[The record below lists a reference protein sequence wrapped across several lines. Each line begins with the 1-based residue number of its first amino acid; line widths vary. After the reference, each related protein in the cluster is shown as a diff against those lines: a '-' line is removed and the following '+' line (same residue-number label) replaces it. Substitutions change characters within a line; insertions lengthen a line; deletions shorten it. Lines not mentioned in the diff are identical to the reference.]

1 MPGSD
6 VCCDNPQWFQ
16 PHRAACGD
24 CDHRSA
30 GGHSPA
36 QSQPGQG
43 TGTHRGLQGPRPRRS
58 PGHAHL
64 HSQPKGYLA
73 GPNTSGRAVTSGN
86 PSGADDTSPEEA
98 VQNTDWV
105 SPTLGSS
112 LGFPE
117 RRIDRLRMI
126 LNTKLKCPSNDETYD
141 FEYEEGAGGDIG
153 VDPSTINYS
162 SYAATLGF
170 HVLSYTEWKDTP
182 DDDELTMDNGMYGVR
197 RLSVPSNYR
206 PKIERIG
213 SPGEKIYVM
222 EGTRYV
228 ETEGRISFL
237 GRFIEPYGGNFMAFG
252 AAAPIG
258 GEPLARSEELRK
270 RYALRHF
277 DDSMNVGFFDGHVE
291 ERTYYELLDI
301 NMYYPKGTQILDA
314 SKTLDPN
321 DASNTFVR

>member
-1 MPGSD
+1 MARHHAHHAPVASRP
-6 VCCDNPQWFQ
+6 C
-16 PHRAACGD
+16 RAAMCAVTIRNGFSLIELLVVIAIIALLVGILLPSLSRAKELARTAV
-24 CDHRSA
+24 CKAHVRGA
-30 GGHSPA
+30 A
-36 QSQPGQG
+36 QAMP
-43 TGTHRGLQGPRPRRS
+43 TYTANH
-58 PGHAHL
+58 
-64 HSQPKGYLA
+64 KGYLA

-213 SPGEKIYVM
+213 SPGEKYMLWKVHVM
-222 EGTRYV
+222 
-228 ETEGRISFL
+228 L
-237 GRFIEPYGGNFMAFG
+237 KQKG
-252 AAAPIG
+252 A
-258 GEPLARSEELRK
+258 LV
-270 RYALRHF
+270 F
-277 DDSMNVGFFDGHVE
+277 
-291 ERTYYELLDI
+291 
-301 NMYYPKGTQILDA
+301 
-314 SKTLDPN
+314 
-321 DASNTFVR
+321 